1 MAMFEAPVAHEASH
15 YGNPYSNPEFEFEE
29 ELSHYSNPEASPYS
43 NPEFEFEDEA
53 AHYSNPEASP
63 YSNPEFEFEDEA
75 AHYSNPEASPYS
87 NPEFEFEDEAA
98 HYSNPELEFEDEISA
113 ILGPAA
119 EGEYEADQFFGRI
132 RRAIRGVTKIAAPLA
147 KRLAPFAAK
156 ALAGII
162 PGGGAIAGPLA
173 GKLVGS
179 LVSEA
184 EMEVAHMENQL
195 LSMLSQEGEAEHPEV
210 QEALM
215 TEMMAGQAAAAE
227 SETEAEAM
235 LAATIPLTIRS
246 MGAQRTMLPV
256 TPALVQANAR
266 LVRTLRRQGPGGR
279 QLLRLLPA
287 IHRNTIAILRQLAR
301 SQTLTT
307 PTAVRAMS
315 VATERVMSNPQ
326 RTQSAI
332 QRNMAM
338 QVRATR
344 TSRPRGTLPL
354 RPSPRRQQE
363 VAI

>member
-29 ELSHYSNPEASPYS
+29 ELSHYSNPEASHYSNPYS
-43 NPEFEFEDEA
+43 NPELEFEFEEEA

-63 YSNPEFEFEDEA
+63 YSNPEFEFEE
-75 AHYSNPEASPYS
+75 
-87 NPEFEFEDEAA
+87 EAA

-113 ILGPAA
+113 ILGPTA
-119 EGEYEADQFFGRI
+119 ESEYEADQFFGRI
-132 RRAIRGVTKIAAPLA
+132 RRAIQGAAKIAAPLA
-147 KRLAPFAAK
+147 KRLAPFAAR

-179 LVSEA
+179 MVSEA

-227 SETEAEAM
+227 SEAEAEAM
-235 LAATIPLTIRS
+235 LAATIPLTIRF

-287 IHRNTIAILRQLAR
+287 IQRNTIAILRHLAP

-315 VATERVMSNPQ
+315 VATGRVMSNPQ
-326 RTQSAI
+326 RTQRAI